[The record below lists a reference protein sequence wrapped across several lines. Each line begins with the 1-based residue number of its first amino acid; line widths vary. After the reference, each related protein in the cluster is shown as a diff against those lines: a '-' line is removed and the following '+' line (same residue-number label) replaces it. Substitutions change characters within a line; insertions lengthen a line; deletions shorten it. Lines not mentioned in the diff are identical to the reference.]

1 MNIQDYILIAA
12 VAVFCI
18 IGMWNVIA
26 ISRKHKASKPKTDK
40 EKERKYEKK

>member
-1 MNIQDYILIAA
+1 MHIQDYIFFAA

-26 ISRKHKASKPKTDK
+26 ISRKHKASKPKPKRNWSAVAVD
-40 EKERKYEKK
+40 